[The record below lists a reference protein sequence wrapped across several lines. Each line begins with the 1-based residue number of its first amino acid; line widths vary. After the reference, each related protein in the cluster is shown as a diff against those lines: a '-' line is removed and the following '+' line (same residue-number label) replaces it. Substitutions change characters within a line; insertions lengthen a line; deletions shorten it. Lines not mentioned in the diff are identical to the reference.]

1 MSDLVPVE
9 IIASKI
15 FLIREQKIML
25 SLDLALLYDVEVR
38 ALVQAVKRNIK
49 RFPEDFM
56 FQLTNDEWKTLRSQF
71 VILEKGRG
79 KYPKYLPYAFT
90 EQGIAMLSSVLNS
103 DRAIS
108 VNIAI
113 MRTFVKVRKYLATH
127 KDVLKKL
134 KEHDNQIKTIFGVIN
149 KLLLPPKVKKTGKMG
164 F

>member
-134 KEHDNQIKTIFGVIN
+134 EEHDTQIKTIFGVIN